1 MHFKSRVSD
10 RLWTRA
16 AVSLAP
22 DILIGAILAYFT
34 STGFLGVVGTVI
46 GLQVFYLAAWMKNR
60 AWNWLVF
67 RLSGDYEQLR
77 LATFDY
83 LRENKFPKPEKHFL
97 NVSIYFDGIA
107 NNSELSC
114 ELRIKAAVELTACQ
128 SMPKFGGQ
136 LRLLTAWND
145 AIEKYRL
152 TFPGA
157 STF

>member
-1 MHFKSRVSD
+1 
-10 RLWTRA
+10 
-16 AVSLAP
+16 VSLAP
-22 DILIGAILAYFT
+22 DILIGAVVAYST

-67 RLSGDYEQLR
+67 RLSGDRENLS
-77 LATFDY
+77 LAMLDY
-83 LRENKFPKPEKHFL
+83 LRKNQFPEPDRFFC
-97 NVSIYFDGIA
+97 NVSTYFESMA
-107 NNSELSC
+107 NNSDLAC
-114 ELRIKAAVELTACQ
+114 ELRIKAAAELTACQ

-152 TFPGA
+152 TFHAADRLSSSESIGTEFA
-157 STF
+157 ST